1 MPTYGPPGP
10 RTLCYSDRVR
20 TPLRALLFAL
30 LTALACTPAPPVVA
44 DTPRPTAPPPTPSPP
59 PPPTTITVHAAA
71 PGRDPLAVEHDITV
85 PLEQALAGV
94 PGLARLRSESRSDL
108 ATLVLTLAPGTAS
121 DLARA
126 AVVEQLTAARATLPA
141 DILPPTLAPELGPHP
156 VHFLLTGDTVPA
168 SELRDLAGRLRS
180 DLSSTPGVATID
192 LCGGRDAQLQIVLD
206 PARLAA
212 LAVPLTAILT
222 SLRTSLQG
230 DTLLAPGLQ
239 ARVSARSLDDLTHLV
254 VKPGPPAITLADLAR
269 ISVGAD
275 IPDCDAIQLTGA
287 AIVLATV
294 HPRRDAD
301 PGAFNSAVQARL
313 PALRATLPAGLE
325 LRVASLDRVAL
336 ELLAGPPGET
346 LPRAAQAL
354 TGALAGARRGHL
366 QARTRVAPGAPLAL
380 ELLLEPASTADPDAL
395 AAALATV
402 PDLRVRAINGDLA
415 ALTRV
420 VVLGDDLEIS
430 ARLADELAALARTL
444 PGIRHAD
451 VRWAL
456 DPELALDLQRERL
469 AQLGVPEADLR
480 AVLSAALAGVDL
492 GTLDHAGQTLPVKLH
507 LGEPGTADPA
517 ARVRELAALQLPTA
531 SGSVPLAE
539 LVSFRRATQPHAI
552 VRRDRRRAVE
562 VELQLTDPAAR
573 DALQTKL
580 AADLRLPPGYVVQF
594 D

>member
-1 MPTYGPPGP
+1 MRAP
-10 RTLCYSDRVR
+10 
-20 TPLRALLFAL
+20 RALLFAL

-59 PPPTTITVHAAA
+59 PTPTTITVHAAA

-206 PARLAA
+206 PARLTA

-254 VKPGPPAITLADLAR
+254 VKPGPPAVTSSWPGRSAR
-269 ISVGAD
+269 APACNAYASKN
-275 IPDCDAIQLTGA
+275 A
-287 AIVLATV
+287 A
-294 HPRRDAD
+294 
-301 PGAFNSAVQARL
+301 
-313 PALRATLPAGLE
+313 PAQRIHCPHSGRASNTPPMPHTPAC
-325 LRVASLDRVAL
+325 S
-336 ELLAGPPGET
+336 
-346 LPRAAQAL
+346 
-354 TGALAGARRGHL
+354 
-366 QARTRVAPGAPLAL
+366 
-380 ELLLEPASTADPDAL
+380 STASDKAHS
-395 AAALATV
+395 ATTG
-402 PDLRVRAINGDLA
+402 N
-415 ALTRV
+415 TC
-420 VVLGDDLEIS
+420 S
-430 ARLADELAALARTL
+430 
-444 PGIRHAD
+444 
-451 VRWAL
+451 
-456 DPELALDLQRERL
+456 
-469 AQLGVPEADLR
+469 
-480 AVLSAALAGVDL
+480 
-492 GTLDHAGQTLPVKLH
+492 
-507 LGEPGTADPA
+507 
-517 ARVRELAALQLPTA
+517 
-531 SGSVPLAE
+531 
-539 LVSFRRATQPHAI
+539 RRKPWRSTNAFCAPMAMMSM
-552 VRRDRRRAVE
+552 AVE
-562 VELQLTDPAAR
+562 LKP
-573 DALQTKL
+573 
-580 AADLRLPPGYVVQF
+580 
-594 D
+594 